1 MFISGPEILDQT
13 NHTILKIVSKV
24 GSPVGFLYIIFFAVN
39 PTRIICGLTA
49 FGCRIVLPLAVDP
62 MRVS

>member
-24 GSPVGFLYIIFFAVN
+24 GSPVGFLYIISY
-39 PTRIICGLTA
+39 IL
-49 FGCRIVLPLAVDP
+49 L
-62 MRVS
+62 